1 MPSLRQLCSA
11 ITSNRFHRRTVAS
24 VALAASLL
32 TFAADPASAARAR
45 TTHEA
50 VGFQLFESPQ
60 VNPLVLNEA
69 GTRLY
74 VANTT
79 SNSVSVIDTSTNTLI
94 VTTAVGLDPVS
105 LAVRPTANEL
115 WVSNH
120 ISDTVSIIDI
130 APGSPTENRVIDT
143 IQALNANGVT
153 EFDEPVGIAFTP
165 AGDKAYVALSS
176 RNQIAVINPATR
188 AITARLNVRAQ
199 DPRAIAVRN
208 GLLFVA
214 AFEGHNQTETG
225 VCPTE
230 NNNNAQCT
238 LGLTDVQTFATNPN
252 IPGEQKNIVV
262 DTANPDRDLFVFRTD
277 TDIEVTTVS
286 GIGTLLYGLTVSS
299 TGRVF
304 ITQTDARNSVNG
316 IVSPVAS
323 RQDVNGDG
331 KVNLKDLANRLFTN
345 EIGATTCTT
354 AGCGAVTITDLEG
367 ASPTPSTALATPYG
381 VAISGDDSTLV
392 VTAMGSSRVF
402 TVNATTM
409 AIRSRIDLGSL
420 ANGDFGQQMPRGVAL
435 MSSAGGAPQTAYVLN
450 SFENTVSVINVSNPD
465 SIAETTQFAV
475 GNDPTPAE
483 VRRGRIAFNSGFASS
498 GGTFSCGSC
507 HPDGNTDQLMWRIGA
522 ECFLTGCVAGEDEP
536 RSTMPIRGLKNTL
549 PLHWA
554 GTLGDPFG
562 GGNGDVGFGGAG
574 GTDCSLGGID
584 GDHDCFADLVPASLS
599 GVMCNQTPSC
609 ATGPSGAPGMLTLQ
623 ERDDLAFFLASVSY
637 PPPRSRRIDDTLS
650 NPLQQVNVPNGNG
663 TPSAFSANA
672 FKGFQDFFTDQGT
685 GAAGVTDPD
694 TCADS
699 TAGCHQLPL
708 LSGTNSSTLNGFDI
722 PTMRGLTDR
731 FLQFSLGPTFV
742 REMFGQ
748 ANAGLGT
755 VAFALEAPIQWTA
768 AQGPREITTFGAAF
782 LIFQPVYNVRPLD
795 IWQMFEEASTG
806 YSGAQARQV
815 QLNTRTTSVLELTQ
829 TETLMSALELA
840 DARGLVNL
848 RAVGVRDAGAG
859 LIPQTYSYRSDG
871 TYKNDAQTLSL
882 THAQLVAGAQAGTTI
897 MTLTGAF
904 RSTFGTAPQP
914 LLGACVSGCSATT
927 GDPALPNFS
936 TGAGDPPAFTV
947 VGTDVR
953 ADAFILVNGS
963 PATGTIGCAAGI
975 TGAFCNNGNVSVD
988 LAVKPPTGLNLVQV
1002 QNPSGPLSNE
1012 LPICVGVA
1020 ANCN

>member
-1 MPSLRQLCSA
+1 MPSLRQLRLELTWNQLRS
-11 ITSNRFHRRTVAS
+11 RTLAGV
-24 VALAASLL
+24 VLAASLL
-32 TFAADPASAARAR
+32 AFAADPAFAARAR
-45 TTHEA
+45 GSHEA

-79 SNSVSVIDTSTNTLI
+79 SNSVSVIDTSTSFGI

-120 ISDTVSIIDI
+120 VSDTVSIIDI

-143 IQALNANGVT
+143 IQALNADGVT

-165 AGDKAYVALSS
+165 TGGKAYVALSS
-176 RNQIAVINPATR
+176 RNQIAVIDAATR
-188 AITARLNVRAQ
+188 AVTARLNVRAQ

-214 AFEGHNQTETG
+214 AFEGHNQTESG
-225 VCPTE
+225 ICPTE
-230 NNNNAQCT
+230 NDANAQCT
-238 LGLTDVQTFATNPN
+238 LGLTDLQTFATNPN

-262 DTANPDRDLFVFRTD
+262 DGGNPDRDLFVFRTD
-277 TDIEVTTVS
+277 TNAEVAAVS

-304 ITQTDARNSVNG
+304 ITQTDARNAVNG
-316 IVSPVAS
+316 IVAPAGS

-367 ASPTPSTALATPYG
+367 ASPTPNTALATPYG
-381 VAISGDDSTLV
+381 VAISGDDTTLV

-402 TVNATTM
+402 TVNAATM
-409 AIRSRIDLGSL
+409 AIRSRIDLGSV

-435 MSSAGGAPQTAYVLN
+435 ASSAGGAPRTAYVLN
-450 SFENTVSVINVSNPD
+450 SFENTVSVIDVSNPD
-465 SIAETTQFAV
+465 AIAETTQFAV
-475 GNDPTPAE
+475 GNDPTPAA

-498 GGTFSCGSC
+498 NGSFSCGSC

-522 ECFLTGCVAGEDEP
+522 ECFLAGCVAGEDEP

-554 GTLGDPFG
+554 GNLGDPFG

-574 GTDCSLGGID
+574 GTDCSLGGAD
-584 GDHDCFADLVPASLS
+584 GDHDCFADLVPASLR

-609 ATGPSGAPGMLTLQ
+609 ASGPSGAPGMLTLQ
-623 ERDDLAFFLASVSY
+623 ERDDLAFFLAAVSY

-650 NPLQQVNVPNGNG
+650 NPAAPVNVPNGDG
-663 TPSAFSANA
+663 SASAFSANA
-672 FKGFQDFFTDQGT
+672 LKGFQDFFTNQG
-685 GAAGVTDPD
+685 GGVGDPD

-699 TAGCHQLPL
+699 TAGCHVLPL
-708 LSGTNSSTLNGFDI
+708 TAGTNSSTLNGFDI
-722 PTMRGLTDR
+722 PTMRGMTDR

-742 REMFGQ
+742 RELELQ
-748 ANAGLGT
+748 ANAGIGVIG
-755 VAFALEAPIQWTA
+755 VAPLEAPLQWSA
-768 AQGPREITTFGAAF
+768 SQGAREITTFGGAF
-782 LIFQPVYNVRPLD
+782 AIFQPVYNTRPLD

-806 YSGAQARQV
+806 FSGAQARQV
-815 QLNTRTTSVLELTQ
+815 QLNTRTTSGGGLAQ
-829 TETLMSALELA
+829 TETLMAALELA
-840 DARGLVNL
+840 DTRGLVNL

-859 LIPQTYSYRSDG
+859 FIPQTLSYRSDG
-871 TYKNDAQTLSL
+871 TYKNAPQSLSL
-882 THAQLVAGAQAGTTI
+882 THAQLVAAAQAGTTI
-897 MTLTGAF
+897 MTLTGAL
-904 RSTFGTAPQP
+904 RSKFGAAPQP

-927 GDPALPNFS
+927 GDPALPNF
-936 TGAGDPPAFTV
+936 TIGAGDPPAFTV

-953 ADAFILVNGS
+953 SDAAIFVNGS
-963 PATGTIGCAAGI
+963 PATGTIGCGAGM
-975 TGAFCNNGNVSVD
+975 TGSFCNNGNVSLD

-1002 QNPSGPLSNE
+1002 QNPFGPLSNE
-1012 LPICVGVA
+1012 LPICVGTSA
-1020 ANCN
+1020 DCN